1 MRDPDFF
8 LRRYAPV
15 TTHLA
20 FAEMPAA
27 EFAEA
32 LFVRT
37 EEITKMWELPWQ
49 VKTQLIQGGLAS
61 KLEALLPLT
70 SVRSTK
76 DLVSAT
82 GSSWAA
88 YIPNGYRGG
97 DAHAEPRFLAGKLK
111 IRTLTVI
118 LVEDVPK
125 GQPGSV
131 QFVLRDGRQ
140 ATEKVT
146 RHGIAYEYPT
156 RSVVAHKES
165 RWEFSE
171 DGERLPF
178 EEVGQY
184 QAKKIKDRLTF
195 EMVER
200 YCGHLGIELFDPDF
214 YAGAGYIIHSY
225 APPNASFYPEYP
237 AKQLRDN

>member
-1 MRDPDFF
+1 MRELNFF
-8 LRRYAPV
+8 LKRYAPV
-15 TTHLA
+15 TTHMA

-32 LFVRT
+32 LCVWT
-37 EEITKMWELPWQ
+37 DEITKMWELPWQ
-49 VKTQLIQGGLAS
+49 VKKQFIQGILAS
-61 KLEALLPLT
+61 KLDALLPLT

-76 DLVSAT
+76 DLISAT
-82 GSSWAA
+82 NSSWAA
-88 YIPNGYRGG
+88 YIPNGFRGG
-97 DAHAEPRFLAGKLK
+97 DAHSAPSYLAGKLK

-118 LVEDVPK
+118 LVEDVPA

-146 RHGIAYEYPT
+146 RHGIMYECPT

-178 EEVGQY
+178 EEVDKY

-225 APPNASFYPEYP
+225 PPPNVVFYPEYP
-237 AKQLRDN
+237 NE

>member
-1 MRDPDFF
+1 MRDTDFF
-8 LRRYAPV
+8 LRRHAPI
-15 TTHLA
+15 TTHMA
-20 FAEMPAA
+20 FVEMPAA
-27 EFAEA
+27 DFAEA

-49 VKTQLIQGGLAS
+49 VKKQSIRGSLAS
-61 KLEALLPLT
+61 KLNELLPLT

-76 DLVSAT
+76 ELVSGTNSNWAT
-82 GSSWAA
+82 
-88 YIPNGYRGG
+88 YIPNRHSGG
-97 DAHAEPRFLAGKLK
+97 DVHSAPSYLAGKLK

-118 LVEDVPK
+118 LVEDVLR

-131 QFVLRDGRQ
+131 QFVLHDGHQ
-140 ATEKVT
+140 AKEKVT
-146 RHGIAYEYPT
+146 RHGIIYECSA

-165 RWEFSE
+165 CWQFSE
-171 DGERLPF
+171 YGDRLPF
-178 EEVGQY
+178 EEVDQY

-214 YAGAGYIIHSY
+214 YAGVGYIIQSY
-225 APPNASFYPEYP
+225 PPPNAVFYPEFP
-237 AKQLRDN
+237 NEK

>member
-1 MRDPDFF
+1 MRDTEFF

-15 TTHLA
+15 TTQMA
-20 FAEMPAA
+20 FVEMPADD
-27 EFAEA
+27 FAEA
-32 LFVRT
+32 LFART

-49 VKTQLIQGGLAS
+49 VKKQFLQGDLGN
-61 KLEALLPLT
+61 KLNALLPLT

-76 DLVSAT
+76 NLVSAT
-82 GSSWAA
+82 KSNWAT

-97 DAHAEPRFLAGKLK
+97 DVHSAPSYLAGKLK

-118 LVEDVPK
+118 LVEDVP
-125 GQPGSV
+125 GEQPGSV

-140 ATEKVT
+140 ATEKET
-146 RHGIAYEYPT
+146 RHGIMYECPT

-171 DGERLPF
+171 YGEPLPF

-214 YAGAGYIIHSY
+214 YTGAAYIIHSY
-225 APPNASFYPEYP
+225 PPPNTVFYPEYP
-237 AKQLRDN
+237 NE